1 MSMYNLLITDISSF
15 DVSMVTE
22 QTDRIIKKAEKHFI
36 LKILNILFY
45 ENMAW
50 EYLSVEIIEV
60 NRTVNNS
67 KIVAKRPFE

>member
-1 MSMYNLLITDISSF
+1 MYNLLITDISSF

-45 ENMAW
+45 ENMA
-50 EYLSVEIIEV
+50 
-60 NRTVNNS
+60 
-67 KIVAKRPFE
+67 